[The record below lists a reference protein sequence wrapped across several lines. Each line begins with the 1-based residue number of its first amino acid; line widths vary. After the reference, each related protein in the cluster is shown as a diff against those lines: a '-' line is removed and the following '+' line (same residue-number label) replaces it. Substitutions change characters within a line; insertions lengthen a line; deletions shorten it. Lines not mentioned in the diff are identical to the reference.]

1 MEEIK
6 ITTKYKTNLACYSMA
21 GYDENRLS
29 PINSVLRYFVNRV
42 PTECISE
49 FTDEGSL
56 TRSKLEY
63 KITNIT
69 KKANKSISVDT
80 EYLPI
85 AAKVCSYLKSNGV
98 DYEIELSEKLDFY
111 QENPDDIAEIYLK
124 TEPNTKV
131 CKEMYGIKDED
142 SIMNLNFVN
151 FQFAFDTAFFQTNEV
166 TESMVV
172 DAVQECEVCF
182 TDNSR
187 QVMKKITKNEISSIR
202 FTQYGLKR
210 IKNWL
215 AWHRDILNTPYLD
228 LEDVLLENDLIMEES
243 YV

>member
-1 MEEIK
+1 MKIK
-6 ITTKYKTNLACYSMA
+6 ITTDYRVDLASHMINS
-21 GYDENRLS
+21 YDESRLS
-29 PINSVLRYFVNRV
+29 PINSVLRYFVNCV

-63 KITNIT
+63 KITKIT
-69 KKANKSISVDT
+69 KKANKSISVET
-80 EYLPI
+80 EYFAV
-85 AAKVCSYLKSNGV
+85 AAKVCSYLKSKGV
-98 DYEIELSEKLDFY
+98 DYEIELSEKLYFY

-131 CKEMYGIKDED
+131 CKEMYGIKDEN
-142 SIMNLNFVN
+142 SIMNPNFVN

-182 TDNSR
+182 TDNAR
-187 QVMKKITKNEISSIR
+187 QVTKKITKSEISSIK
-202 FTQYGLKR
+202 FINYALEQILE
-210 IKNWL
+210 WL
-215 AWHRDILNTPYLD
+215 ECHRDILNTPYLD
-228 LEDVLLENDLIMEES
+228 LEDVLLENDLIMEEPNE
-243 YV
+243 

>member
-1 MEEIK
+1 MKIK
-6 ITTKYKTNLACYSMA
+6 ITTDYRVDLASHMINS
-21 GYDENRLS
+21 YDESRLS
-29 PINSVLRYFVNRV
+29 PIHSQIDLFVNRV

-49 FTDEGSL
+49 FTDEGLL

-69 KKANKSISVDT
+69 KKANKSISVET
-80 EYLPI
+80 EYFAV
-85 AAKVCSYLKSNGV
+85 AAKVVSYLKSKGV

-228 LEDVLLENDLIMEES
+228 LEDVLLENDLIMEEPNE
-243 YV
+243 

>member
-1 MEEIK
+1 MKIK
-6 ITTKYKTNLACYSMA
+6 ITTDYKVDLACYSME

-29 PINSVLRYFVNRV
+29 PIYSQIDLFANRV
-42 PTECISE
+42 PTECVSE
-49 FTDEGSL
+49 FTDEGSF
-56 TRSKLEY
+56 TKSKLKY
-63 KITNIT
+63 KITKIT
-69 KKANKSISVDT
+69 KKVNKSISVET
-80 EYLPI
+80 EYFAV
-85 AAKVCSYLKSNGV
+85 AAKVVSYLKSKGV

-228 LEDVLLENDLIMEES
+228 LEDVLLENDLIMEEP
-243 YV
+243 YE